1 MRKMKCMFLL
11 ILLALLSGAFVAC
24 SDDDDSPESKMYTVT
39 LYTAFG
45 ENPVTAKVESGK
57 TLGANMTPSKDGYDF
72 KGWFSV
78 DGTDYTKKAI
88 ESDVTL
94 FAYFIK
100 TTTEGSGT
108 ATVTTTTNEVGADSY
123 ESEKKVAVTTNAD
136 GTTVTVTTENKF
148 FVVFET
154 FKLCLCFYGSNHFL
168 SRGLMLEPES
178 IYIIKFCAT
187 YFLTY
192 AKSTGTRA
200 AVCKIYVK
208 SCVNRVKDVHFFFH
222 KRDSPAKQGFLSIKG
237 VCQLEE

>member
-11 ILLALLSGAFVAC
+11 ILLAFLSGEFVAC

-88 ESDVTL
+88 QSDVTL

-123 ESEKKVAVTTNAD
+123 ESEKIEKVTTSED
-136 GTTVTVTTENKF
+136 GTKVTETSETVK
-148 FVVFET
+148 
-154 FKLCLCFYGSNHFL
+154 K
-168 SRGLMLEPES
+168 
-178 IYIIKFCAT
+178 
-187 YFLTY
+187 YFS
-192 AKSTGTRA
+192 ARA
-200 AVCKIYVK
+200 
-208 SCVNRVKDVHFFFH
+208 
-222 KRDSPAKQGFLSIKG
+222 
-237 VCQLEE
+237 